1 MSEQNGMSFNLA
13 KEADLQR
20 LGDTILADIDKHA
33 QETMDG
39 GHRRHLGASQIG
51 EQCRRKLWYQFR
63 WCSRETFVGRIL
75 RLFDRGHREEERN
88 NTWLRA
94 KGFEVYDFDYS
105 KPQKADG
112 SYPQYQISG
121 CGGHF
126 GGSTDGVIKF
136 PERYNINEFFLLE
149 HKTNGT
155 GAGFNGLRND
165 GMPKHKPQ
173 HWAQTCTYGYKM
185 GLNYVLYM
193 NTNKNDDDM
202 FVRPYKLDHSV
213 GQHMEAKAE
222 AIIIAREAP
231 NRLSDNPTNFQCKMC
246 CHAKVCHAGELPE
259 VNCRSCKHAVP
270 ADNKEWFCEVHNA
283 NIPEH
288 IIPEACNSYEPITVC

>member
-1 MSEQNGMSFNLA
+1 MTDEKQVVFNLN
-13 KEADLQR
+13 KQADLEK
-20 LGDTILADIDKHA
+20 LGAMVLYDIDSHA

-39 GHRRHLGASQIG
+39 GHRNHLGASQIG

-63 WCSRETFVGRIL
+63 WCGREKFTGRIL
-75 RLFDRGHREEERN
+75 RLFDRGHREEARN
-88 NTWLRA
+88 NEWLRA
-94 KGFEVYDFDYS
+94 KGFTVWDFDYS
-105 KPQKADG
+105 QPQKPDG

-126 GGSTDGVIKF
+126 GGSTDGVIKY
-136 PERYNINEFFLLE
+136 PERYGELPFMLLE
-149 HKTNGT
+149 HKTNST
-155 GAGFNGLRND
+155 GAGFNGLRNE

-185 GLNYVLYM
+185 GLDYVLYM

-202 FVRPYKLDHSV
+202 FVMPYKLDHDV
-213 GQHMEAKAE
+213 GKHMESKAE
-222 AIIIAREAP
+222 SIIIAREAP

-246 CHAKVCHAGELPE
+246 PHTKVCHEGALPE

-283 NIPEH
+283 NIPKNV
-288 IIPEACNSYEPITVC
+288 IPEACSSYEPITV